1 LSRQG
6 YANRTR
12 RLTAT
17 SADVKIRI
25 VTPFKHCEWMINM
38 VNENRLTENFIGL
51 TAIDSES
58 GGETAM
64 RNHLTGALAR
74 LGIAAG
80 I

>member
-1 LSRQG
+1 
-6 YANRTR
+6 
-12 RLTAT
+12 
-17 SADVKIRI
+17 
-25 VTPFKHCEWMINM
+25 MINM